1 MKSLCVVLPLFAFA
15 TALTLSAADSPAG
28 YHLIKTIPLEGDGSQ
43 DYLAIDQTARRLY
56 VSHYTEVDVIDLD
69 SENLVG
75 KITGMNGV
83 HGIVVAPALGRGFI
97 SSGNTA
103 TVKIFDLKTFA
114 SIADVPTGTGP
125 DGLLFEPVTQRVF
138 SFNHRGSSLTV
149 IDAVAGKPIATID
162 LGGQPEFP
170 VTDGKGMVWDIIE
183 DKSMLIKMD
192 AKSLE
197 IVGRWPLAPGE
208 GPSGMAFDQANRRL
222 FIGSN
227 NKVLVV
233 VDADSGK
240 IVADLPIGVHIDAEA
255 FDPKSKLIFSAN
267 RGSVTISHQDD
278 KDHYSN
284 IGTLTTWPHA
294 NTLALDEVT
303 GKIYLAASQYKD
315 EPPASAGAKPKSTK
329 LPGTFSV
336 LIYGRD

>member
-1 MKSLCVVLPLFAFA
+1 MKFLYFAFPVFAFA
-15 TALTLSAADSPAG
+15 TAMTVSAAESTAG
-28 YHLIKTIPLEGDGSQ
+28 YHLLKTIPLDGDGSQ

-56 VSHYTEVDVIDLD
+56 VSHFAEVDVIDLD
-69 SENLVG
+69 SEKLVG

-83 HGIVVAPALGRGFI
+83 HGIAVAPELGRGFI
-97 SSGNTA
+97 TSGNTA

-114 SIADVPTGTGP
+114 SISDVPTGTGP
-125 DGLLFEPVTQRVF
+125 DGILFEPVTRRIF
-138 SFNHRGSSLTV
+138 SFNHRGASLTV
-149 IDAVAGKPIATID
+149 IDAVAGKPIANID

-183 DKSMLIKMD
+183 DKSILIKMD
-192 AKSLE
+192 AKTLE

-208 GPSGMAFDQANRRL
+208 GPSGMAFDQASRRL
-222 FIGSN
+222 FVGNN

-255 FDPKSKLIFSAN
+255 YDPKSKMIFSAN

-303 GKIYLAASQYKD
+303 GKIYLAASQFND
-315 EPPASAGAKPKSTK
+315 EPPVSADAKPKSTK

-336 LIYGRD
+336 LIYGR

>member
-1 MKSLCVVLPLFAFA
+1 MKSLRALFPVFFIAVV
-15 TALTLSAADSPAG
+15 TVLSAAESPAG
-28 YHLIKTIPLEGDGSQ
+28 YHLVNTIPLDGDGNQ
-43 DYLAIDQTARRLY
+43 DYLAIDQPARRLY
-56 VSHYTEVDVIDLD
+56 VSHFTEVDVIDLD
-69 SENLVG
+69 AGKVVG

-83 HGIVVAPALGRGFI
+83 HGIAFAPELGRGFI
-97 SSGNTA
+97 TSGNTA

-125 DGLLFEPVTQRVF
+125 DGILFEPVTRRVF
-138 SFNHRGSSLTV
+138 SFNHRGASLTV
-149 IDAVAGKPIATID
+149 IDAVAGQPIANID

-183 DKSMLIKMD
+183 DKSTLIKMD
-192 AKSLE
+192 AKTLE

-208 GPSGMAFDQANRRL
+208 GPSGMAFDQSSRRL
-222 FIGSN
+222 FVGSN

-255 FDPKSKLIFSAN
+255 YDPKSKLIFSAN

-284 IGTLTTWPHA
+284 VGTLTTWPHA

-303 GKIYLAASQYKD
+303 GKIYLAASQFKD
-315 EPPASAGAKPKSTK
+315 EPPASADAKPKSTK

-336 LIYGRD
+336 QVYGR